1 MSLVSFDPSLVT
13 VKQLLIVS
21 QNVSCLVTLSL
32 LVSSKLGYLKRL
44 GKQCLSF
51 LYDSNLRMLCFDK
64 LLCNI
69 VDALYTL
76 SLGLNLR
83 FNQAV
88 LMKEIFNI
96 QQMLAV
102 ILRPH
107 SSLWSTY
114 RVFKH
119 KIILKNNKPFPHKHL
134 PVIKERN
141 FFRRLVQLPLVVQMF
156 SG

>member
-1 MSLVSFDPSLVT
+1 MSLVPFDPSFVT

-21 QNVSCLVTLSL
+21 QNVSRPVTLSL

-44 GKQCLSF
+44 GEQGLSF

-64 LLCNI
+64 LLCDI

-76 SLGLNLR
+76 SLGLKLR

-96 QQMLAV
+96 
-102 ILRPH
+102 
-107 SSLWSTY
+107 
-114 RVFKH
+114 
-119 KIILKNNKPFPHKHL
+119 
-134 PVIKERN
+134 
-141 FFRRLVQLPLVVQMF
+141 
-156 SG
+156 